1 MISVFRKYEML
12 YKSHYSDEVLNHG
25 DREIEAEEVK
35 DEEKHKHELAFIM
48 ENGFKFY
55 FIYKTYKEVNPDIDS
70 DIVLSEKV
78 EENIFANLATL
89 AVDAARKSV

>member
-1 MISVFRKYEML
+1 
-12 YKSHYSDEVLNHG
+12 
-25 DREIEAEEVK
+25 
-35 DEEKHKHELAFIM
+35 M